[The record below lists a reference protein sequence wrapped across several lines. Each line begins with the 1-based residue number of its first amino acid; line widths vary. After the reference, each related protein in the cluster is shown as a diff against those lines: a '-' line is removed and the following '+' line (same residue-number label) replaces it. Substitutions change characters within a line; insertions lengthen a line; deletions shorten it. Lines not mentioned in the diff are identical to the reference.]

1 MSINVTVYQP
11 NSLTIPEGM
20 DLRRVN
26 ARPNKFIYKDYA
38 EDYERK
44 YDNTTVFYDIFK
56 TESKIYLIGPPLL
69 NLSLILQECY
79 AYDKNGKGTKVDIE
93 TKVLER
99 TQLSWIDI
107 SEESTEFEKLRFD
120 FSVFQKLFL
129 QENERF
135 SFVNIGKDF
144 NNILEDTKAAMTH
157 QLNNRLEWISDW
169 AVYYQRIHG
178 VDTVVI
184 YDNNSTSYSLQ
195 DIADSLKDIP
205 GLSNVIVVKWNFKF
219 GPQGNPWCGPDTPW
233 DSDFCQIGS
242 FQHMRYFFTLKS
254 KGFISTDIDELVI
267 PLCGIDAF
275 EALEQSDNGVVGFEG
290 NTIERHVSNS
300 NINDDIPR
308 HYHFWERREDKSG
321 GTIKWAAAPKKWKDE
336 SISLTCHWV
345 RRIKYDID
353 KRFSIGHFVRVN
365 TGWKI
370 KHRAEDN
377 IKVDK
382 PLRPDFSLLAALMRA
397 FPDKFSDEI
406 IAQALCD
413 AENRIQTRDQK
424 AINFQSGLQSGIFLI
439 TGRMVQWN
447 KKWIYRENVL
457 VFEALSS
464 SCNQIAF
471 DIVNSNKLI
480 QINIV
485 VRNASYFDTLAQLCL
500 TKDPSIQLLA
510 NKKGFVIAKQN
521 KNIFKNYE
529 DAAIYCSQIVL
540 DWSKKIDI
548 I

>member
-38 EDYERK
+38 EDYKRK

-79 AYDKNGKGTKVDIE
+79 AYDKNGKVTKVDIK

-99 TQLSWIDI
+99 TQLSWIDV

-184 YDNNSTSYSLQ
+184 YDNNSTAYSLQ

-254 KGFISTDIDELVI
+254 KGFISADIDELVI

-300 NINDDIPR
+300 NINDDFPR

-321 GTIKWAAAPKKWKDE
+321 GTIKWAGAPKKWSDE

-345 RRIKYDID
+345 RKIKYDID

-382 PLRPDFSLLAALMRA
+382 LLRPDFALLAALMRA

-406 IAQALCD
+406 LAHALCD
-413 AENRIQTRDQK
+413 AETRIQARAHNSID
-424 AINFQSGLQSGIFLI
+424 FQSGLQSGILLI
-439 TGRMVQWN
+439 TGGIVQWN

-457 VFEALSS
+457 VFEAISS
-464 SCNQIAF
+464 SCNHIAF
-471 DIVNSNKLI
+471 DIVNNNNFI
-480 QINIV
+480 QINLV
-485 VRNASYFDTLAQLCL
+485 VRDISYFDKLAQLCL
-500 TKDPSIQLLA
+500 KKDPLISLLA
-510 NKKGFVIAKQN
+510 NHKGFVIDKRP
-521 KNIFKNYE
+521 KKSFKSYE
-529 DAAIYCSQIVL
+529 DAARYCSNVLL
-540 DWSKKIDI
+540 DWYEI
-548 I
+548 IK